1 MKHIFLTLSTYL
13 VWLIIVFPPITSA
26 SELSAEEVYAGH
38 KLIDDWNIETAEHFT
53 NTLLK
58 KHPKSGDAYF
68 LKARVEFLKGNHEL
82 AAKTL
87 RQVTSNHSEV
97 HEFKNLVY
105 ETYEETK
112 KFTTSES
119 KHFIY
124 RYQKGSDEILVH
136 YATKVLEKSYK
147 LLGKIFN
154 YYPKEKVLVEF
165 YPNRESFSKISPLTV
180 DDIAISGTV
189 ALCKYNRIM
198 MISPGSLVRGYNWMD
213 TLSHEYTHYILTKKS
228 RNNLPLWMHEGIAKY
243 FETRWRDN
251 YVYLTPIME
260 TMLAGG
266 LQKNYLIS
274 LDDMMPSLAKLKTA
288 EDVQLAY
295 AEVSTMIEY
304 LTQVHGD
311 EVISTLLEKLAKEES
326 FDLAMSDTIG
336 INLDTFQKE
345 WKNFVKQKKL
355 KTIPGL
361 KPPGVHFKADRLFG
375 EPSKEYREI
384 DDRKSRDL
392 TFLGDIL
399 QSRNFY
405 KAALIEY
412 QRAIDQS
419 KVFSPILHNK
429 LAKTYLITK
438 KYNKAEVILNRS
450 LNYYPMFHSTL
461 ATMGELYFNTGD
473 TKRSRD
479 FYERAIHVNPF
490 NPLVHMRLMTI
501 YQKLE
506 WKKEKK
512 LQTKLFGYID
522 H

>member
-1 MKHIFLTLSTYL
+1 
-13 VWLIIVFPPITSA
+13 
-26 SELSAEEVYAGH
+26 
-38 KLIDDWNIETAEHFT
+38 
-53 NTLLK
+53 
-58 KHPKSGDAYF
+58 
-68 LKARVEFLKGNHEL
+68 
-82 AAKTL
+82 
-87 RQVTSNHSEV
+87 
-97 HEFKNLVY
+97 
-105 ETYEETK
+105 
-112 KFTTSES
+112 
-119 KHFIY
+119 
-124 RYQKGSDEILVH
+124 
-136 YATKVLEKSYK
+136 
-147 LLGKIFN
+147 
-154 YYPKEKVLVEF
+154 
-165 YPNRESFSKISPLTV
+165 
-180 DDIAISGTV
+180 
-189 ALCKYNRIM
+189 

>member
-1 MKHIFLTLSTYL
+1 
-13 VWLIIVFPPITSA
+13 
-26 SELSAEEVYAGH
+26 
-38 KLIDDWNIETAEHFT
+38 
-53 NTLLK
+53 
-58 KHPKSGDAYF
+58 
-68 LKARVEFLKGNHEL
+68 
-82 AAKTL
+82 
-87 RQVTSNHSEV
+87 
-97 HEFKNLVY
+97 
-105 ETYEETK
+105 
-112 KFTTSES
+112 
-119 KHFIY
+119 
-124 RYQKGSDEILVH
+124 
-136 YATKVLEKSYK
+136 
-147 LLGKIFN
+147 
-154 YYPKEKVLVEF
+154 
-165 YPNRESFSKISPLTV
+165 
-180 DDIAISGTV
+180 
-189 ALCKYNRIM
+189 
-198 MISPGSLVRGYNWMD
+198 
-213 TLSHEYTHYILTKKS
+213 
-228 RNNLPLWMHEGIAKY
+228 
-243 FETRWRDN
+243 
-251 YVYLTPIME
+251 ME

-266 LQKNYLIS
+266 LKKNYLIS

-326 FDLAMSDTIG
+326 FDLAMSDSIG
-336 INLDTFQKE
+336 INLDIFQRK

-361 KPPGVHFKADRLFG
+361 KPPGVHFKADRLSG

-419 KVFSPILHNK
+419 KAFSPILHNK
-429 LAKTYLITK
+429 LARAHLITK
-438 KYNKAEVILNRS
+438 EYNKAEVILNRS

-461 ATMGELYFNTGD
+461 ATMGELYFDTGD

-479 FYERAIHVNPF
+479 FYERAIQINPF
-490 NPLVHMRLMTI
+490 NPFVHMRLMTI

-506 WKKEKK
+506 WKKEKE

>member
-1 MKHIFLTLSTYL
+1 
-13 VWLIIVFPPITSA
+13 
-26 SELSAEEVYAGH
+26 
-38 KLIDDWNIETAEHFT
+38 
-53 NTLLK
+53 
-58 KHPKSGDAYF
+58 
-68 LKARVEFLKGNHEL
+68 
-82 AAKTL
+82 
-87 RQVTSNHSEV
+87 
-97 HEFKNLVY
+97 
-105 ETYEETK
+105 
-112 KFTTSES
+112 
-119 KHFIY
+119 
-124 RYQKGSDEILVH
+124 
-136 YATKVLEKSYK
+136 
-147 LLGKIFN
+147 
-154 YYPKEKVLVEF
+154 
-165 YPNRESFSKISPLTV
+165 
-180 DDIAISGTV
+180 V

-243 FETRWRDN
+243 FETRWRNN
-251 YVYLTPIME
+251 YAYLTPVME

-304 LTQVHGD
+304 LTQVHGN
-311 EVISTLLEKLAKEES
+311 EVISTLLEKLGEEES

-336 INLDTFQKE
+336 INLDIFQRQ

-361 KPPGVHFKADRLFG
+361 KPPGIHFKADRLSG
-375 EPSKEYREI
+375 EPNKEYREI

-429 LAKTYLITK
+429 LAKAHLITK
-438 KYNKAEVILNRS
+438 EYNKAEVILNRS

-461 ATMGELYFNTGD
+461 ATMGELYFDTGD

-479 FYERAIHVNPF
+479 FYERAIQVNPF
-490 NPLVHMRLMTI
+490 NPFVHMRLMTI

-506 WKKEKK
+506 WKKEKE

>member
-1 MKHIFLTLSTYL
+1 MKHTFLTISACL
-13 VWLIIVFPPITSA
+13 VGFILAFPPITSGV
-26 SELSAEEVYAGH
+26 ELPPEEVYAGH
-38 KLIDDWNIETAEHFT
+38 KLIDDWNTEAAEHFT

-58 KHPKSGDAYF
+58 KYPKSGDAYF

-82 AAKTL
+82 ATKIL
-87 RQVTSNHSEV
+87 KQVTGNHSEV

-112 KFTTSES
+112 LFATSES

-147 LLGKIFN
+147 ILGKIFD

-165 YPNRESFSKISPLTV
+165 YPNRESFSKISPLTL

-243 FETRWRDN
+243 FETRWRNN
-251 YVYLTPIME
+251 YAYLTPIME

-304 LTQVHGD
+304 LTQIHGD

-336 INLDTFQKE
+336 INLDIFQRK

-361 KPPGVHFKADRLFG
+361 KPPGVHFKADRLSG
-375 EPSKEYREI
+375 EPNKEYREI

-429 LAKTYLITK
+429 LAKAHLITK
-438 KYNKAEVILNRS
+438 EYNKAEVILNRS
-450 LNYYPMFHSTL
+450 LNYYPMFQSTL
-461 ATMGELYFNTGD
+461 ATMGELYFDTGD

-479 FYERAIHVNPF
+479 FYERAIQINPF
-490 NPLVHMRLMTI
+490 NPFVHMRLMTI

-506 WKKEKK
+506 WKKEKE